1 MLVLASSAAITVD
14 RNSEQ
19 RHSAF
24 ITAKKHGKRGLDD
37 LGYSLQEYQEHTY
50 GSPSVPP
57 PPVYEIPAPDAGHPV
72 HIPGHIPEPS
82 PPVVGHPVGE

>member
-1 MLVLASSAAITVD
+1 MLVLASSAAIIVD

-24 ITAKKHGKRGLDD
+24 ITAKKHGKRGLDS
-37 LGYSLQEYQEHTY
+37 LGLQEYQEYVY
-50 GSPSVPP
+50 GPPSAPS
-57 PPVYEIPAPDAGHPV
+57 PPVYEIPAPDTGHP
-72 HIPGHIPEPS
+72 IPEPL